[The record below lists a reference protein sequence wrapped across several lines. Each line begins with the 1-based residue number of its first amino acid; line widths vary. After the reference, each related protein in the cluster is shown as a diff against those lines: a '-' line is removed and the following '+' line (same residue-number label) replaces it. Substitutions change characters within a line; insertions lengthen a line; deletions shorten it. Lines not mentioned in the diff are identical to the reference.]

1 MKIAII
7 LPALVNQGPVTVAK
21 DIVCG
26 ILEKN
31 SEIEFTVFYFDKNP
45 QIEFPCKCIN
55 ISLWEKID
63 FSSFDVI
70 HSHMLRPDFFVWW
83 NRKRMKNIFKV
94 TTLHQNI
101 VANLTASYNRVI
113 ANIFNFIWLKF
124 LNSFDKVVTLSG
136 VMTQMYINKIEK
148 SKLLTIYNGRQFVLN
163 DSKSIESEDDL
174 LLKKLKDKYTIIGVV
189 AGLTKVKGI
198 CQLIK
203 VLVDLPNHYLVIVGD
218 GIEKEVLI
226 NESKELGVLDRCY
239 FAGYKKNGKDY
250 MPYFDI
256 FAMTS
261 YSEGFPLSVLEVSQF
276 KKSVVCSDIPLFREI
291 FEEKDVSFFELE
303 NIESLQKAI
312 IVAEENKDFL
322 SKNLYNKVKTK
333 YSYDAMVNNYLK
345 LYKSNT
351 SNKK

>member
-31 SEIEFTVFYFDKNP
+31 PEIEFTVFYFDKKTE
-45 QIEFPCKCIN
+45 IEFPCKCIN

-83 NRKRMKNIFKV
+83 NRKKMKNTFKV

-113 ANIFNFIWLKF
+113 ANVFNFIWLKF
-124 LNSFDKVVTLSG
+124 LNTFDKVVTLSG
-136 VMTQMYINKIEK
+136 VMTQMYIHKIEK

-189 AGLTKVKGI
+189 ALLTKRKGVH
-198 CQLIK
+198 QLINA
-203 VLVDLPNHYLVIVGD
+203 LVDLPNYALVIIGN
-218 GIEKEVLI
+218 GIEEETLI
-226 NESKELGVLDRCY
+226 NKSKELGVFDRCY

-276 KKSVVCSDIPLFREI
+276 KKSVVCSKIPLFREI
-291 FEEKDVSFFELE
+291 FDENDVSFFELD
-303 NIESLQKAI
+303 NIESLRKAI
-312 IVAEENKDFL
+312 LNAEENKEFL
-322 SKNLYNKVKTK
+322 SSNLYNKVNTK
-333 YSYDAMVNNYLK
+333 YSYDAMINNYLN
-345 LYKSNT
+345 LYKSNI